1 MSSMHQYIESQT
13 SDKRSGGEDY
23 SGNWTWADHRE
34 AVNPPENEKGSRNSN
49 IETERFLTVQ
59 I

>member
-23 SGNWTWADHRE
+23 SGNGTLADHCE
-34 AVNPPENEKGSRNSN
+34 AVNPPENERVA
-49 IETERFLTVQ
+49 ETA